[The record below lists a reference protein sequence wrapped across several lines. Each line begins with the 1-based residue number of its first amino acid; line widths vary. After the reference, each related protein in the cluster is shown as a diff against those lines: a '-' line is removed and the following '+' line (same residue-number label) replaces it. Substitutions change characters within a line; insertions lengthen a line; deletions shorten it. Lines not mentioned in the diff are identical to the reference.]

1 MKLAEKKRKQK
12 SRLLQGKG
20 SLGERLGEYGRGL
33 AGNLREVGASLSWWM
48 GRLPLLQ
55 RLKEE
60 KVRRRLGGI
69 LLVCS
74 PLALVFCCQTIT
86 LRSPGRALAWL
97 GGHGAAALLTVLLL
111 CLAELALLM
120 AFGRPVWA
128 VLLTAL
134 PLTGLSVASAV
145 KELVNGTPLLLSDLS
160 MAGQAGSIAGFLRP
174 GMSWGGGTLPA
185 VLLLLA
191 LLAGLGVLYRGFALS
206 PGRYRAVGCELTV
219 VALALV
225 LFTSPLQSFAAGG
238 EGESQ
243 AGRNDRLGFLL
254 GLYSA
259 GVENVMAEPGDYTE
273 DRLNRIL
280 LDLEAQ
286 AEPASQAEVRPNVV
300 LLVSESFFDLTQLPG
315 LSFDRDPILNFRA
328 LSRTWP
334 TGTFLSNTY
343 GGGTGNVEMEILTG
357 IPSAFL
363 GAGESLT
370 TLADPAVYGRLPS
383 IVKAFSAQGY
393 ETVML
398 HTYTDSLYNRG
409 NNLPQLGFDRT
420 LYQKDFPKGSQEE
433 GGFLSDH
440 TLTQGLIRQFEER
453 EGPVFLYGLSM
464 ENHPPYHAGKFSQ
477 PSYLGTRADGL
488 DEEGLEVMD
497 ALAHGLR
504 DADAALGELLDYFA
518 GQEEPVIVVFL
529 GDHLPGLYVTEEDT
543 LYTALG
549 YSSSSNTQEWEPEE
563 MLRMHSTSFLVWN
576 NYGAELEV
584 PDTLSCTTLGTQ
596 MLAWAGVERPLYF
609 QWVDR
614 ASREVLLYRSR
625 LFVAGDGRA
634 YETPPQEREE
644 TVALWRNLVYD
655 MLYGQGYVAERVTAC
670 PGGGE

>member
-1 MKLAEKKRKQK
+1 MKLVEEKENPG
-12 SRLLQGKG
+12 SRLLRQGE
-20 SLGERLGEYGRGL
+20 SLKHRLGEYLSRL
-33 AGNLREVGASLSWWM
+33 AGNLGEIRASLLWWM
-48 GRLPLLQ
+48 GRIPLLR
-55 RLKEE
+55 RLLDQ

-74 PLALVFCCQTIT
+74 PLLLTFCCQLIT
-86 LRSPGRALAWL
+86 LRSFEKSLLWFS
-97 GGHGAAALLTVLLL
+97 GHGPASLLTVLVLF
-111 CLAELALLM
+111 LAELALLM
-120 AFGRPVWA
+120 ALGRPVWA

-134 PLTGLSVASAV
+134 PITVLAVVSTV
-145 KELVNGTPLLLSDLS
+145 KELVNGVPLLLSDFS

-174 GMSWGGGTLPA
+174 GMSWGRGTIPA
-185 VLLLLA
+185 LGLLFLLILA
-191 LLAGLGVLYRGFALS
+191 LGLLYKGFSLA
-206 PGRYRAVGCELTV
+206 PGRYRAVGCEFTV
-219 VALALV
+219 VLLALV
-225 LFTSPLQSFAAGG
+225 LFTSPLQVFAAGE

-243 AGRNDRLGFLL
+243 AGRNQRLGLLL

-259 GVENVMAEPGDYTE
+259 GVENVMAEPGDYTQ
-273 DRLNRIL
+273 DHLNRIL
-280 LDLEAQ
+280 LELEAQ
-286 AEPASQAEVRPNVV
+286 AEPSHAPEVRPHVV
-300 LLVSESFFDLTQLPG
+300 LLVSESFFDPTLLPG

-343 GGGTGNVEMEILTG
+343 GGGTGNVEMELLTG

-370 TLADPAVYGRLPS
+370 TLADPTVYSRLPS
-383 IVKAFSAQGY
+383 VVKAFSAQGY

-409 NNLPQLGFDRT
+409 ENLPQLGFDRT
-420 LYQKDFPKGSQEE
+420 LYQEDFPKGSHEE

-440 TLTQGLIRQFEER
+440 TLTQELIRQFEQR

-477 PSYLGTRADGL
+477 PSYLGTKAQDL
-488 DEEGLEVMD
+488 DREGLEVMD

-504 DADAALGELLDYFA
+504 DADAALGELLDYFDQ
-518 GQEEPVIVVFL
+518 QEEPVLVVFL
-529 GDHLPGLYVTEEDT
+529 GDHLPGLYINKEDT
-543 LYTALG
+543 LYTAMG
-549 YSSSSNTQEWEPEE
+549 YSSSSNTQEWGPEE
-563 MLRMHSTSFLVWN
+563 MKRMHSTTFLVWN
-576 NYGAELEV
+576 NYGAEPEV
-584 PDTLSCTTLGTQ
+584 PQTLSCSNLGAEL
-596 MLAWAGVERPLYF
+596 LAWAGVERPLYF

-634 YETPPQEREE
+634 YETPPQECGE
-644 TVALWRNLVYD
+644 TVAVWRNLIYD
-655 MLYGQGYVAERVTAC
+655 LLYGQGYVAPQVTGAS
-670 PGGGE
+670 PGPE